1 MDRPALAQGI
11 PLIPLESLAPDSARG
26 LEVRLGDET
35 LPLILVR
42 HREGVSAFRNRCP
55 HAGTPLDWMPD
66 AFFNLEG
73 THLQC
78 ATHAA
83 LFDPVSGACV
93 AGPCAGDGLETFP
106 VEVDEQGVVRLMV
119 AR

>member
-1 MDRPALAQGI
+1 MDTPALAQGI
-11 PLIPLESLAPDSARG
+11 PLIPLEALAPGSARG
-26 LEVRLGDET
+26 LEVRLGDEV

-42 HREGVSAFRNRCP
+42 HRQGVSAFRNRCP

-83 LFDPVSGACV
+83 LFDPVDGACV
-93 AGPCAGDGLETFP
+93 AGPCAGEALETFP
-106 VEVDEQGVVRLMV
+106 VEIDEEGMVRLMV
-119 AR
+119 SR